1 LARFGHKYR
10 RITVKNFKLIFGGS
24 LVVFMLLMALLAP
37 ILPIPSPDVPDMA
50 GELRGPSVT
59 HLLGQDEEG
68 RDVLAR
74 VIYGARLSLLIGF
87 VTVALSM
94 SLGTIVGMMAGYF
107 GGRVDETFVFISD
120 IFMAFPSILLII
132 ALAAFMPPSILNIIL
147 VLSAVG
153 WVSYAR
159 IVRGQVLALR
169 GVEYV
174 QAAQVLGFGSP
185 RILARHIL
193 PNILGPV
200 IVNATLSIAGVI
212 IAETTL
218 SFLGIGLPQGTPSWG
233 GMLDAGVAFLL
244 VAPHLSIVPGVAIML
259 AVLGFN
265 FLGDGLRDRYDVR
278 H

>member
-1 LARFGHKYR
+1 
-10 RITVKNFKLIFGGS
+10 VKNFKLVFGGS
-24 LVVFMLLMALLAP
+24 LVILMLLMALLAP
-37 ILPIPSPDVPDMA
+37 ILPVPSPDVPDMA

-59 HLLGQDEEG
+59 HWLGQDEEG
-68 RDVLAR
+68 RDVLSR
-74 VIYGARLSLLIGF
+74 VVYGARLSLLISF

-94 SLGTIVGMMAGYF
+94 SVGTAVGMAAGYF
-107 GGRVDETFVFISD
+107 GGKIDEAFVFVSD

-132 ALAAFMPPSILNIIL
+132 ALAAFMPPSIWNIIL

-169 GVEYV
+169 RVEYV
-174 QAAQVLGFGSP
+174 QAAQALGFGSP
-185 RILARHIL
+185 RILGRHVL

-218 SFLGIGLPQGTPSWG
+218 SFLGIGVPPGTPSWG
-233 GMLDAGVAFLL
+233 AMLDAGVAFLL
-244 VAPHLSIVPGVAIML
+244 IAPHLSIVPGIAIMIT
-259 AVLGFN
+259 VLGFN

-278 H
+278 

>member
-1 LARFGHKYR
+1 M
-10 RITVKNFKLIFGGS
+10 KNFKLVFGGS
-24 LVVFMLLMALLAP
+24 LVVFVLLLALMAP
-37 ILPIPSPDVPDMA
+37 ILPIPAPDVPDMA
-50 GELRGPSVT
+50 GELRGPSAT

-68 RDVLAR
+68 RDVLSR
-74 VIYGARLSLLIGF
+74 VVYGARLSLLISF

-94 SLGTIVGMMAGYF
+94 SLGTLIGLMAGYF
-107 GGRVDETFVFISD
+107 GGKIDEAFVFVSD

-147 VLSAVG
+147 VLAAVG

-169 GVEYV
+169 KIEYV
-174 QAAQVLGFGSP
+174 QAAQTLGFGTP
-185 RILARHIL
+185 RILGRHIL

-200 IVNATLSIAGVI
+200 IVNSTLSVAGVI

-218 SFLGIGLPQGTPSWG
+218 SFLGIGVPPGTPSWG
-233 GMLDAGVAFLL
+233 AMLDAGVAYLL
-244 VAPHLSIVPGVAIML
+244 VAPHLSIVPGIAIMIT
-259 AVLGFN
+259 VLGFN

-278 H
+278 S